1 MLLLDPVPE
10 FSPEKRRAVPHVKGP
25 AMFPDLL
32 YLSNA
37 DIERLQISPREA
49 REAVLAA
56 FCDNAAGRNIGLP
69 KSFINIGPD
78 SWLLSM
84 SSAAEDR
91 GIATVKMVAIVP
103 VEGNQARSRVN
114 GLVCVS
120 DYKTGLPVAVLDGNS
135 ITLIRTAAT
144 SAAAAIYLAPEAPAT
159 IGLIGCGLQALS
171 HLDAFVDLFPSLRRV
186 YLLSRSVRSAE
197 RIATAASEKGLAP
210 IIVNDPDE
218 LLSESEIVVS
228 TVPSS
233 PGLEPFLNARSL
245 PPSSFASAVDG
256 GRSWRSETLTAF
268 DRVVTDTLK
277 QSAAPVDASERPV
290 ESVKY
295 QDDLVHLAAG
305 WSRPRAPSR
314 ALFGFRGFVI
324 SDLALV
330 ELAIRKARSLGIGT
344 ILPR

>member
-1 MLLLDPVPE
+1 M
-10 FSPEKRRAVPHVKGP
+10 SPE
-25 AMFPDLL
+25 LL

-37 DIERLQISPREA
+37 DILRLQISPREA

-56 FCDNAAGRNIGLP
+56 FCDNAAGLNIGLP

-84 SSAAEDR
+84 SSACEAR
-91 GIATVKMVAIVP
+91 GIAIVKMVAIVP
-103 VEGNQARSRVN
+103 AERSQTRPRVN

-120 DYKTGLPVAVLDGNS
+120 DYQTGLPVSVLDGNS

-144 SAAAAIYLAPEAPAT
+144 SAAAAVYLAPELPAT

-171 HLDAFVDLFPSLRRV
+171 HLDAFVDLFPSLRKI
-186 YLLSRSVRSAE
+186 YLLSRSLRSAE
-197 RIATAASEKGLAP
+197 KIASVASEKQLDP
-210 IIVNDPDE
+210 IIVNDPHE
-218 LLSESEIVVS
+218 LLSESEIVIS

-233 PGLEPFLNARSL
+233 PELKPFLDARSL
-245 PPSSFASAVDG
+245 PSSSFASAVDG

-268 DRVVTDTLK
+268 DRVVTDSLK
-277 QSAAPVDASERPV
+277 QSASPVDVSERPV

-295 QDDLVHLAAG
+295 QEDLVHLAAG
-305 WSRPRAPSR
+305 SSRARPPIR

-324 SDLALV
+324 SDLALA
-330 ELAIRKARSLGIGT
+330 ELAIRKARTLGIGAV
-344 ILPR
+344 LPR